1 MVDLN
6 HHTTTT
12 PSQSLWQPHR
22 RRLTLLRRR
31 KVQSVQLG
39 GKRSRRRMVGLVRIF
54 KRLRLKWL
62 KLKYLCMLKKLKEYY
77 KNLMKDLV
85 EGAATIE
92 TFHQRL
98 LMESSSFAMP
108 LGVSSFSTYPSRLG
122 SDCPRTIF
130 I

>member
-1 MVDLN
+1 MAAPPPQA
-6 HHTTTT
+6 HS
-12 PSQSLWQPHR
+12 PKAAEGAIGAARWEE
-22 RRLTLLRRR
+22 
-31 KVQSVQLG
+31 
-39 GKRSRRRMVGLVRIF
+39 
-54 KRLRLKWL
+54 
-62 KLKYLCMLKKLKEYY
+62 LKEYY